1 MKNDSMPK
9 QLMSQGINPSRE
21 SMKST
26 LEQLQKSYFKSN
38 KNTKVAQY
46 YATLVYD
53 KLQNS
58 LTLFRSIR
66 SASRHTGIPESTIR
80 SNLKKHD
87 FYEDQS
93 YLVSSTGGESNGQ
106 QSN

>member
-9 QLMSQGINPSRE
+9 ELAPRGIQPSRE
-21 SMKST
+21 SMRNT
-26 LEQLQKSYFKSN
+26 LEQLQKSYFKSD
-38 KNTKVAQY
+38 KDAKVAQY

-53 KLQNS
+53 KLQKS

-80 SNLKKHD
+80 SNLKRRD
-87 FYEDQS
+87 FYEDKS
-93 YLVSSTGGESNGQ
+93 YLVYSVGGESNGQ
-106 QSN
+106 